1 MYQLVIMQMNDTAS
15 DWLVIA
21 YDISAKSREICEGEK
36 DVEPL
41 TEEPEVEMMAEE
53 EKIDMQ
59 KLDVRSRT
67 YQQLR

>member
-1 MYQLVIMQMNDTAS
+1 
-15 DWLVIA
+15 VIA
-21 YDISAKSREICEGEK
+21 DDISAKSREICEGEK
-36 DVEPL
+36 DVKPL
-41 TEEPEVEMMAEE
+41 TGMHEPIQEPKVEMMAEE

>member
-1 MYQLVIMQMNDTAS
+1 
-15 DWLVIA
+15 VIA